1 MYSFLL
7 WTSLFSLI
15 YSKWVSNGIIN
26 HSHNDTKVTLREN
39 IIDSM
44 NIPSRFLIAPHELD
58 PHEVVHFFMIWN
70 I

>member
-1 MYSFLL
+1 MDSFLL
-7 WTSLFSLI
+7 WISLFSLI
-15 YSKWVSNGIIN
+15 YSKWISNNIV
-26 HSHNDTKVTLREN
+26 HSYNDTKITIKEN